1 MNNLKVFKIH
11 VETFWDNEDKDY
23 YIKDYDNINII
34 NIASILSEYNF
45 NKYKINKTYIDY
57 GYTSEE
63 EFIKDVKSRDFTYS
77 NYYGWTI
84 TKIEIA

>member
-1 MNNLKVFKIH
+1 MNNLKAFKIH

-45 NKYKINKTYIDY
+45 NKY
-57 GYTSEE
+57 TSEE
-63 EFIKDVKSRDFTYS
+63 EFIKDVKSGDFTYS